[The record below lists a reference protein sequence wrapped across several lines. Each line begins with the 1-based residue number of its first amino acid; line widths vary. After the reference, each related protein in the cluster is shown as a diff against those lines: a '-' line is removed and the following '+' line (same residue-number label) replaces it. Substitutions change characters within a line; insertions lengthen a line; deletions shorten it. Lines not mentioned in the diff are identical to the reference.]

1 MNRRVTAVTLTQSIQ
16 DHIKGLIH
24 GGTVSPGD
32 RLPPERE
39 LAASLGVARVS
50 LREAI
55 RQLAS
60 EGYVEVRRGPQGGT
74 FITSLR
80 EPFEHWRAL
89 VRNRVDEM
97 DDMIDFRVAVESH
110 VAALAAQR
118 RTADDLS
125 AMSGAVE
132 RLAQATAL
140 RAFRLADSQFHDAV
154 ARASRSTRLET
165 AVHQARGEFFSPAP
179 TFDHTLLLEDNRRE
193 HQAVYEAIR
202 DGDAERAA
210 AEMCAHIG
218 HTREQLHLW
227 VSEGDAASH

>member
-16 DHIKGLIH
+16 DHLKGRIH
-24 GGTVSPGD
+24 GGTLSPGD

-55 RQLAS
+55 RQLAA
-60 EGYVEVRRGPQGGT
+60 EGYVEVRRGPHGGT

-80 EPFEHWRAL
+80 EPFEQWRVQ
-89 VRNRVDEM
+89 VRERVDEM

-110 VAALAAQR
+110 VAALAAVR
-118 RTADDLS
+118 RAADDLS
-125 AMSGAVE
+125 AMSDAIE

-140 RAFRLADSQFHDAV
+140 GAFRLADSQFHDAV
-154 ARASRSTRLET
+154 ARASRSTRLEA

-179 TFDHTLLLEDNRRE
+179 MFDHTLVLEDNRRE
-193 HQAVYEAIR
+193 HQAVYEAIK
-202 DGDAERAA
+202 DGDDQRAA
-210 AEMCAHIG
+210 AAMRAHIG

-227 VSEGDAASH
+227 AFEGDSTSR